1 MAGHHE
7 HDHVHHGHAHGHGGA
22 HRHAHGVGHV
32 HAPASFGTAFR
43 IAIGLNIAIVILQ
56 ATFGWI
62 AGSVALVADAGHNL
76 SDVLGLL
83 GAYAAVALS
92 GRRPNS
98 RFTYGLGNSSIL
110 AALFNALLLLLA
122 VGALSWEAL
131 ERLRDPRP
139 VAAGIV
145 MAVAAAGMVLNGFS
159 AWLLASGGG
168 RDINLRGA
176 YLHMIAD
183 AAVSAG
189 VVASGLVILL
199 TGWLWVD
206 PVVSLAVNVVIVW
219 GTWSLLRESVAMSLA
234 GVPGGVDYAAVRA
247 FLSARSGVAGLH
259 DLHIWPLSTTET
271 ALTAHLVMPA
281 GPPGDGFLM
290 QTAADLKATF
300 GIGHVTLQVEV
311 GEDTV
316 CELALAHPA

>member
-1 MAGHHE
+1 MAGHH
-7 HDHVHHGHAHGHGGA
+7 HDHAHGHHDHG
-22 HRHAHGVGHV
+22 HTHGVGHV

-43 IAIGLNIAIVILQ
+43 IAIGLNVAIVVLQ

-92 GRRPNS
+92 ARRPSS
-98 RFTYGLGNSSIL
+98 RFTYGLGNTSIL

-122 VGALSWEAL
+122 VGGLSWEAL
-131 ERLRDPRP
+131 ERLRDPQP
-139 VAAGIV
+139 VAGGTV
-145 MAVAAAGMVLNGFS
+145 MAAAFSAMPFTSAGMVLNGFA
-159 AWLLASGGG
+159 AWLLASGGR

-189 VVASGLVILL
+189 VVVSGLVILL

-206 PVVSLAVNVVIVW
+206 PLVSLVINAVIVW
-219 GTWSLLRESVAMSLA
+219 GTWSLLRQSVAMSLA
-234 GVPGGVDYAAVRA
+234 GVPDGVDYQAVRA
-247 FLSARSGVAGLH
+247 YLAGRSGVTALH

-311 GEDTV
+311 GGDTV
-316 CELALAHPA
+316 CDLALVHPA